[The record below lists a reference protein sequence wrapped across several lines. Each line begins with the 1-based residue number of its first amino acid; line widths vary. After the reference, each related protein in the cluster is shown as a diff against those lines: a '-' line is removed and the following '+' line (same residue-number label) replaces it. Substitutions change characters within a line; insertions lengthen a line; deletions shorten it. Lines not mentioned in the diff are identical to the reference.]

1 MAGDE
6 LLRKLP
12 KVELHRHL
20 DGSVRPATIWEIA
33 QENGIRVGARSRE
46 ELERGAVI
54 GAPLKDRHAPSAAP
68 HQSSFSSPLPQ
79 ILSIVRWRASRL
91 ARQIAQVRAPA
102 KSRTFA
108 RVWTMDS
115 TPDIS

>member
-54 GAPLKDRHAPSAAP
+54 SAPLNRRTRRRLRRI
-68 HQSSFSSPLPQ
+68 SPLSP
-79 ILSIVRWRASRL
+79 
-91 ARQIAQVRAPA
+91 APCP
-102 KSRTFA
+102 RFFL
-108 RVWTMDS
+108 
-115 TPDIS
+115 